1 MVANSIRGFL
11 PSNAKG
17 PPLSETAPTESGEPL
32 TISRGNVRDQNSD
45 HEQGERRIPEVEENV
60 DVTRPIEID
69 RRYNFW
75 REEMDATHVGL
86 SRKL

>member
-32 TISRGNVRDQNSD
+32 TISRGNVRDQNGD
-45 HEQGERRIPEVEENV
+45 HEQGERRVPEVEENI

-75 REEMDATHVGL
+75 REGKARDHNHL
-86 SRKL
+86 S